1 MQVAQQEQQRVRIAI
16 AHALEEKNRRKKEN
30 RLERYR
36 PYPKQAYFHD
46 LGTRKRERLLMAGNQ
61 LGKTLCAGAEIAM
74 HLTGRYP
81 DWWTGKRF
89 SRPAVIWVAGV
100 TAEGTRDG
108 AQRMLFGRPGQWGT
122 GMIPKSCIQ
131 EIKTKRGVADAI
143 DYAIVRWDGTQGGVP
158 MGKQSVVAFKSYDQ
172 GREKFQAET
181 IDVVWFDEEPPLE
194 IYMEGLTRTNA
205 TKGFAMITFTPLMGM
220 SNTVSRFMLTP
231 PSDSEIVMMT
241 IDDVEHYTPE
251 EKQRIIDSY
260 PEEERDARTKGVPV
274 FGSGRVFPVPE
285 EVIRCEPFPIPVHY
299 FQIAGLDFGYDH
311 PTAGARLVWDKDS
324 DVMYITQTVRMRK
337 ALPPLFC
344 AQVRGWGQI
353 PWAWPHDGYQH
364 DKGSGLQLAAQYK
377 DNGLAMLSE
386 HATHEAGGNGLEAG
400 LLEMLERFQT
410 GRLKVFANCEE
421 FFEEFRIYHRK
432 DGKVVKERDDVLSAV
447 RYAVM
452 MRRYAKQLRARR
464 EYSSVTTASV
474 GDTEIGY

>member
-143 DYAIVRWDGTQGGVP
+143 DYLDPLLDAAQDGSLPVDQVSTRAEMWVNKTLTGFYNAGRISADKNGYY
-158 MGKQSVVAFKSYDQ
+158 MWKLGKTEQHCPD
-172 GREKFQAET
+172 
-181 IDVVWFDEEPPLE
+181 
-194 IYMEGLTRTNA
+194 
-205 TKGFAMITFTPLMGM
+205 
-220 SNTVSRFMLTP
+220 
-231 PSDSEIVMMT
+231 
-241 IDDVEHYTPE
+241 
-251 EKQRIIDSY
+251 
-260 PEEERDARTKGVPV
+260 
-274 FGSGRVFPVPE
+274 
-285 EVIRCEPFPIPVHY
+285 C
-299 FQIAGLDFGYDH
+299 
-311 PTAGARLVWDKDS
+311 ARLNGQVHRFKEW
-324 DVMYITQTVRMRK
+324 Y
-337 ALPPLFC
+337 
-344 AQVRGWGQI
+344 VRGWI
-353 PWAWPHDGYQH
+353 PQSDKLACHGYRCDCRL
-364 DKGSGLQLAAQYK
+364 DKAQ
-377 DNGLAMLSE
+377 GP
-386 HATHEAGGNGLEAG
+386 GNG
-400 LLEMLERFQT
+400 RF
-410 GRLKVFANCEE
+410 
-421 FFEEFRIYHRK
+421 
-432 DGKVVKERDDVLSAV
+432 
-447 RYAVM
+447 
-452 MRRYAKQLRARR
+452 
-464 EYSSVTTASV
+464 
-474 GDTEIGY
+474 